1 MISDKLLNPRNIV
14 VVGGSD
20 DISKAGGKVLKNLL
34 AGCFKGDVFVVN
46 PKAPVVQGLKAYAD
60 VSLLPETDMAILAV
74 AARFCPGIV
83 RTLAEE
89 KGTGGFIILSAGF
102 SEEDEEGAAIEREIV
117 ETIDKTGGTLIGPNC
132 IGFLNQNYH
141 GVFTEPIPRLSA
153 EGIDFISGSG
163 ATAVFILEA
172 AITNGLPFSS
182 VWSVGN
188 SAQVGVEDVLEHL
201 DMTFDPDLS
210 SKIKLLYIENISD
223 PSRFLKHSASLIRKG
238 CRIAAIKAGTSEAGS
253 RAASSHTGAMA
264 SPDSAVDAL
273 FRKAGIVR
281 CFNRTELAYMAGLF
295 TYKQLKGK
303 RIAIVTH
310 AGGPAVMLTDTLSE
324 GGLEVPHLSGGPA
337 DRLLEKLFAGSSVA
351 NPIDF
356 LATGTAEQL
365 GFILDACENDFDQI
379 DAMAVIFGSP
389 GLFPVDDVYSLLH
402 DKIRSCS
409 KPVFPIMP
417 SVINVKRE
425 IAEFIAHGNAIF
437 PDEVLFGRALCKVA
451 ATPAPVETDRRST
464 IADRKKIRSVI
475 EEAGNGYLPPD
486 KVTILLNAAGI
497 ETVPERVVYSAED
510 AVREAVRMGFPVVMK
525 VIGPLHKSDIG
536 GVALNVSTKDEVD
549 AQFTLMIKLPEVT
562 AILIQKMISGMEL
575 FCGAKREGKF
585 GHLVMAGMGG
595 IFIEVFKDVATSLV
609 PVSELEAETM
619 IRSLKSYKIMKGA
632 RGSKGIDEEAFK
644 KVITSL
650 SGLLAEAPEIFE
662 MDINPLLGTPDKI
675 VAVDSRIRI
684 QAIEMSEGQ

>member
-20 DISKAGGKVLKNLL
+20 DISKAGGKVLKNIL
-34 AGCFKGDVFVVN
+34 AGCFRGDVFVVN

-60 VSLLPETDMAILAV
+60 VSLLPQTDMAILAV
-74 AARFCPGIV
+74 AARFCPAIV
-83 RTLAEE
+83 RTLSEE

-117 ETIDKTGGTLIGPNC
+117 ETIDKAGGTLIGPNC

-172 AITNGLPFSS
+172 ANTNGLPFSS

-201 DMTFDPDLS
+201 DLTFDPALS
-210 SKIKLLYIENISD
+210 PKIKLLYIENISD

-281 CFNRTELAYMAGLF
+281 CFNRTELAYVAGLF
-295 TYKQLKGK
+295 TYKHLKGK

-324 GGLEVPHLSGGPA
+324 GGLEVPRLSGGSA
-337 DRLLEKLFAGSSVA
+337 DRLLGKLFAGSSVA

-365 GFILDACENDFDQI
+365 GYIIDACENEFSNI

-389 GLFPVDDVYSLLH
+389 GLFPVDDVYDLIH
-402 DKIRSCS
+402 EKIRTCH

-425 IAEFIAHGNAIF
+425 IADFTAKGNAIF
-437 PDEVLFGRALCKVA
+437 PDEVLFGRALCKVSG
-451 ATPAPVETDRRST
+451 TPAPAETDRRSAIT
-464 IADRKKIRSVI
+464 DGKVIRSVI

-497 ETVPERVVYSAED
+497 VTVPERVVSSSED
-510 AVREAVRMGFPVVMK
+510 AVREAAGMGFPVVMK
-525 VIGPLHKSDIG
+525 VIGPLHKSDMG
-536 GVALNVSTKDEVD
+536 GVALNISTSEDVN
-549 AQFTLMIKLPEVT
+549 AVFTRMMKLPEVT

-585 GHLVMAGMGG
+585 GYLVMAGMGG
-595 IFIEVFKDVATSLV
+595 IFIEVFKDVATALA
-609 PVSELEAETM
+609 PVSEQEAETM

-632 RGSKGIDEEAFK
+632 RGSKGISEEAFK
-644 KVITSL
+644 KVITSI
-650 SGLLAEAPEIFE
+650 SDLLAEAPEIFE
-662 MDINPLLGTPDKI
+662 MDINPLLGSGDSI
-675 VAVDSRIRI
+675 VAVDARIRI
-684 QAIEMSEGQ
+684 ER

>member
-1 MISDKLLNPRNIV
+1 
-14 VVGGSD
+14 
-20 DISKAGGKVLKNLL
+20 
-34 AGCFKGDVFVVN
+34 
-46 PKAPVVQGLKAYAD
+46 
-60 VSLLPETDMAILAV
+60 
-74 AARFCPGIV
+74 
-83 RTLAEE
+83 
-89 KGTGGFIILSAGF
+89 
-102 SEEDEEGAAIEREIV
+102 
-117 ETIDKTGGTLIGPNC
+117 
-132 IGFLNQNYH
+132 
-141 GVFTEPIPRLSA
+141 
-153 EGIDFISGSG
+153 
-163 ATAVFILEA
+163 
-172 AITNGLPFSS
+172 
-182 VWSVGN
+182 
-188 SAQVGVEDVLEHL
+188 
-201 DMTFDPDLS
+201 
-210 SKIKLLYIENISD
+210 
-223 PSRFLKHSASLIRKG
+223 
-238 CRIAAIKAGTSEAGS
+238 
-253 RAASSHTGAMA
+253 MA

-324 GGLEVPHLSGGPA
+324 GGLEVPRLSGGPA

-451 ATPAPVETDRRST
+451 ATPAPAETDQRSA
-464 IADRKKIRSVI
+464 IVDRKKIRSVI
-475 EEAGNGYLPPD
+475 EEAGTGYLPPD

-497 ETVPERVVYSAED
+497 ETVPESVVYSAED

-549 AQFTLMIKLPEVT
+549 AQFTRMIKLPEVT

-609 PVSELEAETM
+609 PVSEQEAETM

-650 SGLLAEAPEIFE
+650 SGLLAEVPEIFE
-662 MDINPLLGTPDKI
+662 MDINPLLGTSDKI

>member
-1 MISDKLLNPRNIV
+1 MISDKLLNPRSIV

-20 DISKAGGKVLKNLL
+20 DITKAGGKVLKNLL
-34 AGCFKGDVFVVN
+34 AGGFKGDTYVVN
-46 PKAPVVQGLKAYAD
+46 PKTPVVQGLKAYSD

-74 AARFCPGIV
+74 AARFCPAIV
-83 RTLAEE
+83 RTLAYE

-102 SEEDEEGAAIEREIV
+102 SEADEEGAALEREIV
-117 ETIDKTGGTLIGPNC
+117 EVIDKVGGTLIGPNC
-132 IGFLNQNYH
+132 IGFLNRNYH
-141 GVFTEPIPRLSA
+141 GVFTVPVPRLSA

-172 AITNGLPFSS
+172 AITNGLQFSS

-201 DMTFDPDLS
+201 DLTFDSEDS

-238 CRIAAIKAGTSEAGS
+238 CSITAIKAGTSEAGS

-281 CFNRTELAYMAGLF
+281 CFSRTELAYVAGLF
-295 TYKQLKGK
+295 TYKKLKGK

-324 GGLEVPHLSGGPA
+324 GGLEIPHLSGEAA

-365 GFILDACENDFDQI
+365 GHIIDACENEFSEI

-389 GLFPVDDVYSLLH
+389 GLFPVDDVYDLLH
-402 DKIRSCS
+402 KKIRTCS
-409 KPVFPIMP
+409 KPLYPIMP

-425 IAEFIAHGNAIF
+425 MADFTARSNAIF
-437 PDEVLFGRALCKVA
+437 PDEVLFGRALCKVYGTTA
-451 ATPAPVETDRRST
+451 PAETDGSSGVT
-464 IADRKKIRSVI
+464 DAKKIRSVI
-475 EEAGNGYLPPD
+475 EAAGNGYLPPD
-486 KVTILLNAAGI
+486 KVTVLLNSAGI
-497 ETVPERVVYSAED
+497 ETVPERVVSSPEG
-510 AVREAVRMGFPVVMK
+510 AVNEAVRMGFPVVMK
-525 VIGPLHKSDIG
+525 VIGPVHKSDMG
-536 GVALNVSTKDEVD
+536 GVALNVSTEAEVE
-549 AQFTLMIKLPEVT
+549 AEYTRMMKLPGVT
-562 AILIQKMISGMEL
+562 AVLIQKMISGMEL

-595 IFIEVFKDVATSLV
+595 IFIEVFKDVATALV
-609 PVSELEAETM
+609 PVSEQEAGSM
-619 IRSLKSYKIMKGA
+619 IQSLKSYKIMKGV
-632 RGSKGIDEEAFK
+632 RGSKGISEEAFI
-644 KVITSL
+644 KVITSVSDLLL
-650 SGLLAEAPEIFE
+650 SAPEIFE
-662 MDINPLLGTPDKI
+662 MDINPLLGSGDSI
-675 VAVDSRIRI
+675 VAVDARIRI
-684 QAIEMSEGQ
+684 E